1 MFHVKDDFRAGAPVT
16 QVGAA
21 WFNKVGSFLNNLVGG
36 RGVRIV
42 KNESGPSYVELE
54 DADSGGAGTVKSVDG
69 VQPDAAGNV
78 ALGAAR
84 TVDGH
89 APDADGAVSFGL
101 AGGKWLKTDE
111 AGHIAAADEEPVTV
125 GSQYTPVSGTLDVV
139 VDVKWTGTQLQ
150 KVVQEWTFENGV
162 LVSTGSDT
170 TGVVDTPVMV
180 TWS

>member
-69 VQPDAAGNV
+69 HG
-78 ALGAAR
+78 
-84 TVDGH
+84 
-89 APDADGAVSFGL
+89 PDADGAVSFGL